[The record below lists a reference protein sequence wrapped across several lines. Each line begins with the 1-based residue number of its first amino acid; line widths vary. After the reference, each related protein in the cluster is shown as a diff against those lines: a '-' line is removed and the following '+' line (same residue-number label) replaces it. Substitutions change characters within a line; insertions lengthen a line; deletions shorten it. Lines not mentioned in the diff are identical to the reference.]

1 MVSPNTEFG
10 PMGHHFKIDYRKFF
24 HAYKKV
30 LIDGLREG
38 SSHTARV
45 FDMFASILCPGVTPT
60 AHTGCAG
67 DGNGSDSSERDPEFG
82 SLSLQDDD
90 LRSDLDD
97 LYGSGGHQTLAPLPQ
112 TLSAT
117 SASTMGTLNSHCS
130 SACQWLTPTVS
141 AMVPPPPMV
150 DPIPIDVVNS
160 DSESELSE
168 ESEDNTTSLAPTSA
182 PVSATPP
189 PAPAPA
195 PAPVPAPR
203 RKAKK
208 TVDPVHE
215 TSTEHIIAE
224 PAKQK
229 AKPSVKKVALT
240 INDDIDGHE
249 VQMPAL
255 RHHGTRSAK
264 A

>member
-1 MVSPNTEFG
+1 MVSPDTEFG
-10 PMGHHFKIDYRKFF
+10 PMGHHSKIDYRKFF
-24 HAYKKV
+24 HTYKKV

-45 FDMFASILCPGVTPT
+45 FDMFASILFPGVTPT
-60 AHTGCAG
+60 ARTGCAG
-67 DGNGSDSSERDPEFG
+67 DGNGSDSSELDLEFG
-82 SLSLQDDD
+82 SLSLWDDD

-97 LYGSGGHQTLAPLPQ
+97 LYGGGGRQTSAPLPQ

-117 SASTMGTLNSHCS
+117 SASTTGTLNSHRS
-130 SACQWLTPTVS
+130 SARRRLTPTVS
-141 AMVPPPPMV
+141 ATVPPPPMI
-150 DPIPIDVVNS
+150 DPIPIDVVDS
-160 DSESELSE
+160 GSESELSE
-168 ESEDNTTSLAPTSA
+168 ESEDNTTSPAPTSA
-182 PVSATPP
+182 PVPATPP

-215 TSTEHIIAE
+215 TSTEHVIAE
-224 PAKQK
+224 PAKRK
-229 AKPSVKKVALT
+229 AKPSAKKVALT
-240 INDDIDGHE
+240 VNDNIDGHE
-249 VQMPAL
+249 VQMPAP
-255 RHHGTRSAK
+255 RHRGTCSGK

>member
-1 MVSPNTEFG
+1 MVSPDTESG
-10 PMGHHFKIDYRKFF
+10 PMGHHSKIDYRKFF

-45 FDMFASILCPGVTPT
+45 FDMFASILFPGVTPT
-60 AHTGCAG
+60 ACAG
-67 DGNGSDSSERDPEFG
+67 DGNGSDSSELDLEFG
-82 SLSLQDDD
+82 SLLLRDDD
-90 LRSDLDD
+90 LRSDLDN
-97 LYGSGGHQTLAPLPQ
+97 LYGGGGHQTSAPLPQ

-117 SASTMGTLNSHCS
+117 SASTMGTLNSHHS
-130 SACQWLTPTVS
+130 SARRQLTPTVS

-150 DPIPIDVVNS
+150 DPIPIDVVDS
-160 DSESELSE
+160 GSESELSE
-168 ESEDNTTSLAPTSA
+168 ESEDNTTSPAPTSA
-182 PVSATPP
+182 PVPATPP

-195 PAPVPAPR
+195 PAPVPALR

-215 TSTEHIIAE
+215 TSTEHVIAE

-240 INDDIDGHE
+240 INDNTDGYK
-249 VQMPAL
+249 VQMPAP
-255 RHHGTRSAK
+255 RHRGTRSGK